1 MGGQRS
7 TYLKIRLTKEQRP
20 TGVSRQTKL
29 PRITKSGPAIGQK
42 GSKEKTA
49 CSCPGSD
56 RFLGPRFR
64 AARKTCTTTILAVL
78 QQALYFSLHEAKV
91 RLTLMFITDASLS
104 VDQKGDWKPKDTSI

>member
-29 PRITKSGPAIGQK
+29 PRITKSGPAKGQK

-56 RFLGPRFR
+56 PR
-64 AARKTCTTTILAVL
+64 
-78 QQALYFSLHEAKV
+78 S
-91 RLTLMFITDASLS
+91 TLWG
-104 VDQKGDWKPKDTSI
+104 KPGDVGGTWERDGEFAT